1 MHLLQVCNV
10 GSIVGG
16 TAACAWSLTRAWPQ
30 LRHTVA
36 FLSPVDQAT
45 RQVFQP
51 HRIETWSSCTAE
63 RIKALQPDLVI
74 LHNVSKAGASHWGG
88 AFTVQYVHSVG
99 PRLQADQTLCCSHWL
114 ARQLRAAEESVL
126 WQGVPVPP
134 SPIACR
140 PRFTDR
146 LRIGRFCTP
155 SLRKWPEALLE
166 FYTELASR
174 HPQVDWEF
182 IGCPVALQPRLL
194 SACRSQAYFILPS
207 WQARSYLWEWDALL
221 YHHPTLTESFGRT
234 LAEAARAGCVPIVD
248 QRGGFVEQL
257 EVVAGMGCR
266 TRLEFSNA
274 ITVLGDVPVR
284 RSLSQ
289 DIQQQA
295 GTAFSLAAFG
305 HRFNALVDRM
315 ATQSTSAC
323 VRPDRSGPIENRTTP

>member
-45 RQVFQP
+45 RQVLHP
-51 HRIETWSSCTAE
+51 HRIETWSHCTSE
-63 RIKALQPDLVI
+63 RIKALQPDLVV
-74 LHNVSKAGASHWGG
+74 LHNVGQAGASLWSE
-88 AFTVQYVHSVG
+88 ALTIQFVHSVG
-99 PRLQADQTLCCSHWL
+99 PRLQADQTLYCSRWL

-134 SPIACR
+134 SPTACR

-146 LRIGRFCTP
+146 LRLGRICTP
-155 SLRKWPEALLE
+155 SIRKWPESLLE
-166 FYTELASR
+166 FYAELASR

-182 IGCPVALQPRLL
+182 IGCPVVLQPRLL
-194 SACRSQAYFILPS
+194 SACRGQAKFILPS

-257 EVVAGMGCR
+257 EVVTGMGCR
-266 TRLEFSNA
+266 TWMEFSNA
-274 ITVLGDVPVR
+274 ITVLGDVSVR

-289 DIQQQA
+289 HVRQQA
-295 GTAFSLAAFG
+295 STAFSLAAFG
-305 HRFNALVDRM
+305 RRFSDLVDRM
-315 ATQSTSAC
+315 VTQSTSA
-323 VRPDRSGPIENRTTP
+323 REKPDRSGPTENRTTP